1 MDGLAAFMTDYAM
14 RGQHTP
20 DRAMTRYRYDI
31 GKMVENN
38 EISTGPGRWALGVPN
53 HYGNAAFV
61 PDPTIRMQRWGASH
75 DMTSTKTD
83 TESDLRNLA
92 RPTTRSACGQY
103 SPEQGAARAARLTPM
118 PETAFPRTYERLVD
132 PPCTLRGSGWNRWEW
147 LCENPQ
153 ERVMMPFEWAVD
165 SRHAAKD
172 TAAATITK
180 PLERSP
186 AAAAHAAIC
195 GRVYMEPAVPVARP
209 SALDATDAIG
219 GAATAAAGVGAVRIR
234 NAQPAPEGA
243 HRDYV
248 DAERAA
254 TGILAPPPSFATMIA
269 PH

>member
-1 MDGLAAFMTDYAM
+1 MEALAGFVSDYQL

-31 GKMVENN
+31 GKMAENN
-38 EISTGPGRWALGVPN
+38 EISTGPGRWALGVPY
-53 HYGNAAFV
+53 HYANAAFI
-61 PDPTIRMQRWGASH
+61 PEPTIRMQRWGAAH
-75 DMTSTKTD
+75 DMSSTKTD
-83 TESDLRNLA
+83 VESDLLNLG

-103 SPEQGAARAARLTPM
+103 SPEQGRRTLTPM

-147 LCENPQ
+147 LCQNPQ
-153 ERVMMPFEWAVD
+153 EGVMMPFEWSVD

-172 TAAATITK
+172 AAAATITK
-180 PLERSP
+180 PLEHSP
-186 AAAAHAAIC
+186 AAAAHAAVC

-209 SALDATDAIG
+209 SSRDATDAIG
-219 GAATAAAGVGAVRIR
+219 GAAVAAAGVGPVRIR
-234 NAQPAPEGA
+234 NGQPAPTVSLPT
-243 HRDYV
+243 DYV

-254 TGILAPPPSFATMIA
+254 TGILRPPPAFGAMIA